1 VGALVLA
8 TANRSGGLGSNEA
21 HFGQKVTVE
30 PGVDPDRLT
39 ILFDPQTSGGLLV
52 AVRSESAEQVRTALI
67 AAGVAA
73 VRVGSNEPAMPGTNI
88 VVRP

>member
-1 VGALVLA
+1 
-8 TANRSGGLGSNEA
+8 LGSNEA

-73 VRVGSNEPAMPGTNI
+73 VRVGSIEPAMPGTNV